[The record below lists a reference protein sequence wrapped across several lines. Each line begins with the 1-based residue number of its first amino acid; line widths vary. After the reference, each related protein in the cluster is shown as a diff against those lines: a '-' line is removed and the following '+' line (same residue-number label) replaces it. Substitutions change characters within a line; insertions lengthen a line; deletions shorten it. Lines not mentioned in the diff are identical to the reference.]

1 VKTTRA
7 ALVLCLALGAAGA
20 GTPAAPGPDELVQQL
35 YHSWTEAARAERAA
49 IEKDKSVLY
58 ALTERSTEPYVDY
71 DRLSRL
77 VLGRNWTAANAAQRE
92 RFVQEFRNYLVRT
105 YAASMWRYVDAE
117 IVFKPANYKEGD
129 RQVWVRT
136 ETVPQGGTR
145 FPVNFLLYRTDA
157 GWKALDVSIDGVSV
171 VATLRGVVDS
181 EVRQKGLDGVIE
193 DLARKSRE
201 AAG

>member
-1 VKTTRA
+1 MF
-7 ALVLCLALGAAGA
+7 VLCLALGAGA
-20 GTPAAPGPDELVQQL
+20 ARADTAPDPQKLVQQL
-35 YHSWTEAARAERAA
+35 YQSWTKAVRAERAA

-58 ALTERSTEPYVDY
+58 ALTESSTEPYVDY

-77 VLGRNWTAANAAQRE
+77 VLGRNWTAANEAQRA
-92 RFVQEFRNYLVRT
+92 RFVEEFRNYLVRT
-105 YAASMWRYVDAE
+105 YATAMWRYVDAE
-117 IVFKPANYKEGD
+117 LVLKPTSYNPAD

-136 ETVPQGGTR
+136 ETVPVSGQR
-145 FPVNFLLYRTDA
+145 FPVNFLLYRTD
-157 GWKALDVSIDGVSV
+157 GEWKAQDVSIEGVSV

-201 AAG
+201 AG